1 MANVAQKVA
10 IIVER
15 IYEGNIRYIEAAG
28 PSLETKPTED
38 ILTGSIF
45 TETDTGKVYFFQAD
59 GAGSGEWVEQ
69 FSFQG

>member
-28 PSLETKPTED
+28 PSLETKPTEN
-38 ILTGSIF
+38 ILTGSCFI
-45 TETDTGKVYFFQAD
+45 ETDTGKVYFFQAD
-59 GAGSGEWVEQ
+59 GQGAGTWVEQ
-69 FSFQG
+69 